1 MKTLVLDA
9 TTKSLSLVLAG
20 AKDTNDCDIVSAWA
34 DSDGTDFTEGSTDLI
49 SNGTTPVTVVAS
61 PAASTRRIVK
71 SISVYNADLAAVT
84 INISLISASGTRL
97 VAKVTLAVGDTW
109 TIEGTYDTNGNL
121 KVTTSTSISK
131 ATGAEIDT
139 GTDDAKYVTPK
150 AIADS
155 DLATTSD
162 ITGTNSGTNTG
173 DEVVATGA
181 EIDTGTDNEKMV
193 TPKAVEDSS
202 YTKSALPLAGGTMTG
217 DIQLGETDIKL
228 DAVLSGDEKWSGV
241 TMSGTAGATLA
252 VGDVCFLQTAD
263 SKWELVD
270 GILDGTDVG
279 FKLQL
284 GICVLAANADAAT
297 EMLVY
302 GKVRSAAFP
311 AFTVGA
317 PVYLSDTAGD
327 LVVAQPSS
335 ANFCIR
341 VCGYAISATDLLFNP
356 DNSYIVHT

>member
-1 MKTLVLDA
+1 MNTLVLDA
-9 TTKSLSLVLAG
+9 VTKSLSLVLAG
-20 AKDTNDCDIVSAWA
+20 AKATVDCDIVSAWA
-34 DSDGTDFTEGSTDLI
+34 DNDGTDFTEGSTDLV
-49 SNGTTPVTVVAS
+49 SNGTTPVTVVDA

-71 SISVYNADLAAVT
+71 SISVYNADTAPVT
-84 INISLISASGTRL
+84 ASVSLISAGGTRI
-97 VAKVTLAVGDTW
+97 VATVTLAVGDTW
-109 TIEGTYDTNGNL
+109 TTDGTYDNDGNF
-121 KVTTSTSISK
+121 KTGVIGPTGPTGPTGYTGPIGPTGPTGYTGPTGPTGYTGY
-131 ATGAEIDT
+131 TGAGNFT
-139 GTDDAKYVTPK
+139 GY
-150 AIADS
+150 
-155 DLATTSD
+155 
-162 ITGTNSGTNTG
+162 TGPTG
-173 DEVVATGA
+173 YTGYTGA
-181 EIDTGTDNEKMV
+181 TEAG
-193 TPKAVEDSS
+193 S
-202 YTKSALPLAGGTMTG
+202 LPLAGGTMTG

-228 DAVLSGDEKWSGV
+228 DAVLSADEKWSGV
-241 TMSGTAGATLA
+241 TMTGTAGATLA

-270 GILDGTDVG
+270 GILDGTDLG

-311 AFTVGA
+311 TFTVGA

-341 VCGYAISATDLLFNP
+341 VCGYAITAEDLLFAPSP
-356 DNSYIVHT
+356 DYIVHT

>member
-1 MKTLVLDA
+1 MADQKITELDNYTPPIDADVVPIVDTVSGVTKKLTWANIKATLKTYF
-9 TTKSLSLVLAG
+9 
-20 AKDTNDCDIVSAWA
+20 DTLY
-34 DSDGTDFTEGSTDLI
+34 ST
-49 SNGTTPVTVVAS
+49 
-61 PAASTRRIVK
+61 
-71 SISVYNADLAAVT
+71 AV
-84 INISLISASGTRL
+84 
-97 VAKVTLAVGDTW
+97 
-109 TIEGTYDTNGNL
+109 
-121 KVTTSTSISK
+121 K
-131 ATGAEIDT
+131 ATGAEVDT
-139 GTDDAKYVTPK
+139 GTDDAKFATPK
-150 AIADS
+150 AI
-155 DLATTSD
+155 
-162 ITGTNSGTNTG
+162 
-173 DEVVATGA
+173 
-181 EIDTGTDNEKMV
+181 
-193 TPKAVEDSS
+193 EDSS
-202 YTKSALPLAGGTMTG
+202 YTKDALPLAGGTMSG

-241 TMSGTAGATLA
+241 TMAGTAGATLA

-270 GILDGTDVG
+270 GILDGTDLG

-311 AFTVGA
+311 TFTVGA

-341 VCGYAISATDLLFNP
+341 VCGYAITAEDLLWNP
-356 DNSYIVHT
+356 DNSYIVHS